1 MDLPDLGIKLVS
13 PVLQGR
19 FLTLDHQESQD
30 HSFLE
35 KSSWFG
41 FWDIILLILIP
52 HWPFILNLLYWF
64 YLISWLL
71 NFRGCPGSMLEYLST
86 FTWWSH
92 LISWQEVP
100 SLSSL
105 LLNLCLSFP
114 WTTDSYNTS
123 FARTK
128 SLESSLTSLPHHPR
142 HQPAGPGH
150 STFKMHPEPTTS
162 PTSTVTLVW
171 PSNSS
176 YLGLLQSPPL

>member
-128 SLESSLTSLPHHPR
+128 SLESSLTSLLHRIKILICHKSLFRFIWKLHQKFNHFLSFFHSYFSTNHH
-142 HQPAGPGH
+142 
-150 STFKMHPEPTTS
+150 
-162 PTSTVTLVW
+162 
-171 PSNSS
+171 
-176 YLGLLQSPPL
+176 YPPNVFQ